1 MATTAMLLFRA
12 SLAVLLALVAGA
24 WMSSRFGRRLGE
36 LSKGAT
42 AFDEGDFRH
51 RIPETGDDEFT
62 QLAVAM
68 NEMAERVSKQIGG
81 IEEDAGRRRQFLAD
95 MAHELRGPVTT
106 IRTMAGAL
114 DDGLAED
121 PQRRNRAV
129 GSMVRASDRLLGLVN
144 DLLQLAKLDLK
155 ELPIQPRNIDLRE
168 LVSAAVESHS
178 ASAAQSGM
186 ALDPV
191 EPGPAVNAF
200 ADPDRLTQVLDNLL
214 DNALDHAGEGSRVTV
229 SVDDGRIVVADNGR
243 GIPAKDL
250 PYVFEPFYR
259 VDPVRSPEEGHSGLG
274 LRISR
279 GLIEAQGGEL
289 TLTSREGVGT
299 TVTVTLPITP
309 TDKRS

>member
-1 MATTAMLLFRA
+1 MLLFRA
-12 SLAVLLALVAGA
+12 SLAVLLALIAGA
-24 WMSSRFGRRLGE
+24 WMSSRFGRRLQE

-81 IEEDAGRRRQFLAD
+81 LEEDAGRRRQFLAD

-106 IRTMAGAL
+106 IRTMAGAME
-114 DDGLAED
+114 DGLAED
-121 PQRRNRAV
+121 PERRNRAV

-155 ELPIQPRNIDLRE
+155 ELPIQPRNIDLWE

-178 ASAAQSGM
+178 ASAGRAGI
-186 ALDPV
+186 ALDPI
-191 EPGPAVNAF
+191 EPGPKVNAF

-229 SVDDGRIVVADNGR
+229 SVEGGEVAKIVVADNGR

-279 GLIEAQGGEL
+279 GLVEAQGGEL
-289 TLTSREGVGT
+289 TLTSREGAGT
-299 TVTVTLPITP
+299 TVTITLPTRP
-309 TDKRS
+309 